1 MSTIAA
7 GLLVL
12 ATVALVAGLAHRL
25 VLWLA
30 APVALPIPT
39 MPAPLTRSGA
49 ALRVGREMVLFAS
62 LFRADKALWLASMA
76 FHAGLA
82 LVLLRHLRYVVD
94 VPPAWLVA
102 VQPVGKLAGWMMVAG
117 LLALLARRL
126 WLPRVRAVTCPGDIA
141 LLALL
146 LTIGVTGLLTTYVLH
161 TDILAVKAFLAG
173 IRSLAPAELPSD
185 PAFLLHFGLACALI
199 AIVPFTKLLHAPGL
213 LLSPTRAQRD
223 DARRP
228 AR

>member
-1 MSTIAA
+1 M
-7 GLLVL
+7 L
-12 ATVALVAGLAHRL
+12 ATVTLVAGLLHRL

-62 LFRADKALWLASMA
+62 LFRADKTLWLASMV
-76 FHAGLA
+76 FHTGLA
-82 LVLLRHLRYVVD
+82 LVLLRHLRYVVEM
-94 VPPAWLVA
+94 PPAWLVA

-117 LLALLARRL
+117 LLALLGRRL
-126 WLPRVRAVTCPGDIA
+126 WLPRVRAVTYPGDIA
-141 LLALL
+141 LLVLL
-146 LTIGVTGLLTTYVLH
+146 LTLGVSGLLTTYVLH
-161 TDILAVKAFLAG
+161 TDILAVKAFLASIG
-173 IRSLAPAELPSD
+173 TFAPLDLPSD
-185 PAFLLHFGLACALI
+185 PAFLLHFGLACVLL

-213 LLSPTRAQRD
+213 FLSPTRAQRD